1 MADLPPDSCWNWLQC
16 YKARPAPTSISGT
29 MPVSSTIEPSGRVY
43 LGKMKVT
50 TNAAGTA
57 TIASNRLVPPVGAS
71 FITATATDPGNNT
84 SALSNS
90 VW

>member
-1 MADLPPDSCWNWLQC
+1 M
-16 YKARPAPTSISGT
+16 T
-29 MPVSSTIEPSGRVY
+29 
-43 LGKMKVT
+43 VT
-50 TNAAGTA
+50 TNAAGIA
-57 TIASNRLVPPVGAS
+57 TITSNRLVPPVGAS